1 MGLKHLSLFIV
12 LLFGSSAFAQPSQVF
27 RDLPNGWSV
36 TLSNQRYY
44 SPKMVCYEGV
54 GVPVDV
60 KATNSKADLKLRQDP
75 VIIGA
80 LAVLNSNAK

>member
-1 MGLKHLSLFIV
+1 
-12 LLFGSSAFAQPSQVF
+12 
-27 RDLPNGWSV
+27 
-36 TLSNQRYY
+36 
-44 SPKMVCYEGV
+44 MVCYEGV

-60 KATNSKADLKLRQDP
+60 KVTNNKADLKLMQDP